1 MKNKNLRV
9 LVTSALL
16 LAVSAVLAVFPKFK
30 FLANGG
36 SITFC
41 SMLPI
46 IVISYIF
53 GVKQGLLAGFAFS
66 LIQLITGFSGSGLG
80 PVAFVVEL
88 LFDYIVAFTVL
99 GLGGMFRNGNN
110 PRKDLAL
117 GTIIATFLRFLSHLI
132 SGIVVWGEYAGWF
145 FENMG
150 SFGQSVMDKFDG
162 GMLVFLY
169 SFIYNGSYMIPEI
182 IITTIAAVLVAPFVK
197 TQKDKFESV
206 SEK

>member
-1 MKNKNLRV
+1 MKNKKLQV
-9 LVTSALL
+9 LVTCALL
-16 LAVSAVLAVFPKFK
+16 LAVSSVLAVFPKFK

-46 IVISYIF
+46 IVISYVYGI
-53 GVKQGLLAGFAFS
+53 KQGLLSGFAFS

-80 PVAFVVEL
+80 PVAFGVEL

-99 GLGGMFRNGNN
+99 GLGGLYRNGNN
-110 PRKDLAL
+110 VRRDLAL
-117 GTIIATFLRFLSHLI
+117 GALTATFLRFLSHLI
-132 SGIVVWGEYAGWF
+132 SGIVVWGEYAEWF

-150 SFGQSVMDKFDG
+150 TFGQSIMDKFSG

-169 SFIYNGSYMIPEI
+169 SFIYNGSYMIPEMI
-182 IITTIAAVLVAPFVK
+182 LTTIAAVLVAPFVK
-197 TQKDKFESV
+197 NQRDNFEAGKT
-206 SEK
+206 E